1 MQTAEARRK
10 SDKRNVKL
18 YNEFLNVEVD
28 FDPYNRGDHD
38 LQKQVLMGEF
48 LQDET

>member
-1 MQTAEARRK
+1 MERDDVGFMVGLIQTTRVKNASVQTAKARRK

-28 FDPYNRGDHD
+28 FDP
-38 LQKQVLMGEF
+38 
-48 LQDET
+48 

>member
-1 MQTAEARRK
+1 MLVQITVAENASVQTAEARRK

-28 FDPYNRGDHD
+28 FDP
-38 LQKQVLMGEF
+38 
-48 LQDET
+48 